1 MGISYEDLDR
11 ILLGIELGMNNDDIV
26 ERTQLPVDEVA
37 RIHGTIIATKHK
49 RRIPLAPKLGIRTVG
64 WDWRE

>member
-11 ILLGIELGMNNDDIV
+11 ILLGIEVGMDDQEIAD
-26 ERTQLPVDEVA
+26 RTGLQVSEATRV
-37 RIHGTIIATKHK
+37 RSVVMATKHK
-49 RRIPLAPKLGIRTVG
+49 RRIPLSPKLGIRTVG

>member
-1 MGISYEDLDR
+1 MFGVIAEWGWEVGDVVRYY
-11 ILLGIELGMNNDDIV
+11 MVFDDV
-26 ERTQLPVDEVA
+26 REVVAEVA
-37 RIHGTIIATKHK
+37 RVRGVVIATKHK